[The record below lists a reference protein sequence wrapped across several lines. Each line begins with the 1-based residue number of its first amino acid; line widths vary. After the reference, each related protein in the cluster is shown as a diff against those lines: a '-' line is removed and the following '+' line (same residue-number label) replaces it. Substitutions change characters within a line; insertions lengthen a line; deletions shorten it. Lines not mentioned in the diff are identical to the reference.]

1 MEGGLMPVAI
11 ALDSSPANVLPQF
24 RGSIVAAQL
33 AFPDVLHVEVR
44 DQKGDLWKL
53 ATQDA
58 DWSPSDPR
66 ALAGRSIL
74 HSGVDAASSDL
85 RCELSDGSVLV
96 VSADPASGRGD
107 PPSWELIA
115 PTGVVLEFGPG
126 MRWQITSADGVSGS
140 AMH

>member
-1 MEGGLMPVAI
+1 MPVAI
-11 ALDSSPANVLPQF
+11 ALNSSPASVLPQF
-24 RGSIVAAQL
+24 RGSIVAAQI

-66 ALAGRSIL
+66 ALTGQSIVRSDI
-74 HSGVDAASSDL
+74 DAVTGDL
-85 RCELSDGSVLV
+85 RCDLSDGSALV
-96 VSADPASGRGD
+96 VSTGSASGRGD

-126 MRWQITSADGVSGS
+126 MRWQIASADGVPGS